1 MMNVIG
7 AVLAIVVIG
16 LIAIFVYRKH
26 KDKMDPTLDKVAD
39 KFDEVKDK
47 ISDKLGS

>member
-1 MMNVIG
+1 MSLIFT
-7 AVLAIVVIG
+7 VLSVVVIA

-39 KFDEVKDK
+39 KFDEVKNK
-47 ISDKLGS
+47 ITDKLGS

>member
-1 MMNVIG
+1 MSLIGTVI
-7 AVLAIVVIG
+7 AVIIIAVV
-16 LIAIFVYRKH
+16 AIFVYRKH

-47 ISDKLGS
+47 INDKLGS